1 VTETPKITHSTG
13 VQHVLNEHLHR
24 YQSHLHHLGDSRNP
38 LILGE
43 AVETFEESFATYCAA
58 NEAVSVGNGLD
69 ALTLILQAS
78 GIGPGDEVILP
89 SQTFHATLLA
99 VVFAG
104 ATPIPVEVSEQ
115 DGNIIPEAV
124 TAALSSRTAAIIP
137 VHLHGNPCDL
147 VQLNK
152 IASENGLAIFDD
164 AAQAHGAVSGLGRVG
179 SGTTATAFSFY
190 PTKNLGALGDG
201 GAVTTSDSLL
211 AQRVRALRNYGTV
224 EVQGRM
230 IPGRNSRLDAIQAVW
245 LSQILPDLE
254 AWNES
259 RRQVAHEYL
268 AGLHQLDITSL
279 TPSRGVPVWHHLVV
293 LVDKRD
299 FIRAEMLR
307 QGVQTEIHYS
317 PAAFAH
323 PAVVPFLP
331 DSIRRSSFPTSERH
345 AALGLSLPIHP
356 WLSSQDIQHVL
367 SIFADAIERSRSTV

>member
-1 VTETPKITHSTG
+1 MTETPKITRSTG
-13 VQHVLNEHLHR
+13 VQHALREHLHR
-24 YQSHLHHLGDSRNP
+24 YQSHLRQMGDSGSP

-43 AVETFEESFATYCAA
+43 AVDAFEESFATYCAST
-58 NEAVSVGNGLD
+58 EAVSVGNGLD

-78 GIGPGDEVILP
+78 GVGPGDEVIVP

-104 ATPIPVEVSEQ
+104 ATPVPVEVSEQ

-124 TAALSSRTAAIIP
+124 TAALTPRTAAIVP

-147 VQLNK
+147 VELNK
-152 IASENGLAIFDD
+152 IASQNGLAVFDD

-179 SGTTATAFSFY
+179 SATTATAFSFY

-201 GAVTTSDSLL
+201 GAVTTSDAVL

-224 EVQGRM
+224 EVRGRM

-259 RRQVAHEYL
+259 RRQIAREYL
-268 AGLHQLDITSL
+268 AGLHQLDITAL
-279 TPSRGVPVWHHLVV
+279 TPSRGVPVWHHLVI
-293 LVDKRD
+293 LVEKRD
-299 FIRAEMLR
+299 FIRAQMLR
-307 QGVQTEIHYS
+307 QGVQTDIHYS

-323 PAVVPFLP
+323 PAVVPFLKE
-331 DSIRRSSFPTSERH
+331 SMRRCSFPTSERH
-345 AALGLSLPIHP
+345 AALGLSLPMHP
-356 WLSSQDIQHVL
+356 WLSSQDIQHILCVL
-367 SIFADAIERSRSTV
+367 ADAIESS